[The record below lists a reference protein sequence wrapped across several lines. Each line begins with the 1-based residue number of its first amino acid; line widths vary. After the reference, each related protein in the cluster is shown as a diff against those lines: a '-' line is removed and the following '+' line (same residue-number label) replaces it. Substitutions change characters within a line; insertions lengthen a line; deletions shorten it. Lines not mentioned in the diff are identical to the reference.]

1 MSSGKVGALITVA
14 AVIIV
19 GICIAVWG
27 VGVSNTEIELR
38 EQAVAQE
45 KDNQNIYQKVW
56 TVIKQ
61 KAQVTD
67 KYAEDFKGIYAGL
80 MDSRYKGDEK
90 DNPAFKWIHE
100 QNPQLS
106 VEMYKDLSDSIA
118 GLRAEFARVQSR
130 LIDIKR
136 EHDVLRKRFPSKL
149 IVGGRSELEI
159 TIVTSAKTKE
169 TFKLGEENDVDVFGK

>member
-1 MSSGKVGALITVA
+1 MNAKNAGLWITIGVVALFGL
-14 AVIIV
+14 II
-19 GICIAVWG
+19 AMWG

-38 EQAVAQE
+38 EQAVAQQE
-45 KDNQNIYQKVW
+45 NNKNIYQKVW

-80 MDSRYKGDEK
+80 MDSRYKGDVG
-90 DNPAFKWIHE
+90 DNPSFKWIHE

-106 VEMYKDLSDSIA
+106 VEMYKELGDSIG
-118 GLRAEFARVQSR
+118 GLRAEFAMVQAR

-136 EHDVLRKRFPSKL
+136 EHDVLRKRFPSSL
-149 IVGGRSELEI
+149 IVGSRAELDVV
-159 TIVTSAKTKE
+159 IVTSQKTKE
-169 TFKLGEENDVDVFGK
+169 TFALGEENDVDLF

>member
-1 MSSGKVGALITVA
+1 MSAKTVGLLITVA
-14 AVIIV
+14 VVAIF
-19 GICIAVWG
+19 GLSIAMWG

-67 KYAEDFKGIYAGL
+67 KYATDFKDIYANL
-80 MDSRYKGDEK
+80 MNERYEGDEK
-90 DNPAFKWIHE
+90 SNPTFKWIHE
-100 QNPQLS
+100 QNPAFS
-106 VEMYKDLSDSIA
+106 VEMYKDLADSIEA
-118 GLRAEFARVQSR
+118 LRAEFTRVQSR

-149 IVGGRSELEI
+149 IVGNRPELEI
-159 TIVTSAKTKE
+159 TIVTSQKTKE
-169 TFKLGEENDVDVFGK
+169 VFRTGEENNVDVF

>member
-1 MSSGKVGALITVA
+1 MNGKTVGILASVGA
-14 AVIIV
+14 IILFGV
-19 GICIAVWG
+19 MIAIWG

-38 EQAVAQE
+38 TQAEAQE
-45 KDNQNIYQKVW
+45 KNNENIYQKVW

-67 KYAEDFKGIYAGL
+67 KYADDFKGIYTGL
-80 MDSRYKGDEK
+80 MDSRYKGDEG

-106 VEMYKDLSDSIA
+106 VEMYKDLGDSIG
-118 GLRAEFARVQSR
+118 GLRAEFAMVQSR

-136 EHDVLRKRFPSKL
+136 EHDILRKRFPSSL
-149 IVGGRSELEI
+149 IVGSRPALEI
-159 TIVTSAKTKE
+159 VIVTSEKTKE
-169 TFKLGEENDVDVFGK
+169 TFSTGEENNI